1 MEEGLLTNRL
11 TSVVEGPDGF
21 IWIATDGA
29 GISRFDGIEFE
40 HFNDP
45 EIIGS
50 PYYFSS
56 LRLKSSIWFGGEN
69 QILGYTEHHFKKYRV
84 PNFGSIRQIISYSD
98 SLLFCVSDRTAFFFE
113 INTGTIEEFTLENTL
128 VNQAVI
134 FNGILWLCGDSGVW
148 KYVDNRWEK
157 IYPENRNR
165 SIPCYQIAAINGG
178 IYFLS
183 GEEGLLQI
191 NNGKIL
197 KILALTELP
206 SRKISFMKEGGLGDI
221 YFGTED
227 RGIQIFQIPGRLWLE
242 IPEVNL
248 EYTRVTDMTFDR
260 WENAWVT
267 SDGAGL
273 TKFYSESF
281 TIYPS
286 TRLSGRTIRMLETW
300 SDTVAIQ
307 YRNNSWDIILPGQF
321 HPVPF
326 KGDETHS
333 RTILNS
339 GSLQGSFVGGQWIG
353 SNTDSMEYRIDIPRI
368 QAQEKIEAFYPMD
381 STHVIMTSDLA
392 LSSLQI
398 VEGDSIPSIIRDEI
412 LSLPIQTSFRDS
424 IGIWLLGTNWLGL
437 FRDGI
442 VKAHTYLDHPLF
454 IKSGPDGEIL
464 VGTRNGIYF
473 VQFYVE
479 ELTLNKIVA
488 KIPLINLRAAAY
500 DKNGL
505 LWITMQNT
513 LLQGRIDPAK
523 PMEILKV
530 YDRASGLPRIEF
542 LEGALVEGP
551 GERIYA
557 GTSSGLMEL
566 FPQQN
571 FQSTTGPVL
580 SVVRFRAG
588 DQNLVPQDFL
598 TGQKLAEIKPKNADV
613 TITLK
618 AVDLHAP
625 RGIRYWYRMNP
636 KESEWLESNS
646 GGNFQ
651 FYRLPAGNY
660 FFEAKATNF
669 NNQSSNI
676 VRIPIKV
683 LLPFYLRWWF
693 ICSGIFSL
701 AGLTYLFYRRR
712 LRQRL
717 RENEQKNEALK
728 TENKILHLEQSATRL
743 QMNPHFIFNALQSIQ
758 SSITGGD
765 RTKARADLQVFSKL
779 MRSYLEHARVEK
791 IALEEEIK
799 LLDQYLKVEKELKDN
814 RFSYEITVAS
824 AIDPSF
830 VEIPTMLLQPF
841 VENAI
846 KHGQPADGEK
856 GKIVITFEWFGK
868 YLSCSISDNGTG
880 INKSEKNTT
889 HRSAGMDITRQRLET
904 YFRDQKIDPL
914 RIETGSGGTTIKILL
929 PTEL

>member
-1 MEEGLLTNRL
+1 
-11 TSVVEGPDGF
+11 
-21 IWIATDGA
+21 
-29 GISRFDGIEFE
+29 
-40 HFNDP
+40 
-45 EIIGS
+45 
-50 PYYFSS
+50 
-56 LRLKSSIWFGGEN
+56 
-69 QILGYTEHHFKKYRV
+69 
-84 PNFGSIRQIISYSD
+84 
-98 SLLFCVSDRTAFFFE
+98 
-113 INTGTIEEFTLENTL
+113 
-128 VNQAVI
+128 I
-134 FNGILWLCGDSGVW
+134 FNGILWLSGDSGVW
-148 KYVDNRWEK
+148 KYTGNRGEK
-157 IYPENRNR
+157 IYPENKNR
-165 SIPCYQIAAINGG
+165 SIPCHQLTAINGV

-183 GEEGLLQI
+183 GEEGLMQI

-197 KILALTELP
+197 KILPLTEFP

-273 TKFYSESF
+273 TRFYSESF
-281 TIYPS
+281 NIYPP
-286 TRLSGRTIRMLETW
+286 TRLSGQTIRLLENW

-307 YRNNSWDIILPGQF
+307 YRNNTWDIILPGQF

-326 KGDETHS
+326 SHIETRN
-333 RTILNS
+333 RTRLNS
-339 GSLQGSFVGGQWIG
+339 GDFQGSFVGGAWIG
-353 SNTDSMEYRIDIPRI
+353 SSSDSVEYQVDIPMI
-368 QAQEKIEAFYPMD
+368 QAQEKIEALYRMD
-381 STHVIMTSDLA
+381 SANVIMTSDLA
-392 LSSLQI
+392 LSSLRI
-398 VEGDSIPSIIRDEI
+398 VEGDSIPSIIRNDI
-412 LSLPIQTSFRDS
+412 LALPIQTSIRDS
-424 IGIWLLGTNWLGL
+424 SGIWLLGTDWLGL
-437 FRDGI
+437 SRDGV

-454 IKSGPDGEIL
+454 IKPGPEGDIL

-473 VQFYVE
+473 VRFYAE

-513 LLQGRIDPAK
+513 LLQCRVDPAK

-588 DQNLVPQDFL
+588 DQNFSPQNFM
-598 TGQKLAEIKPKNADV
+598 TGQELTKIRPKNSDV

-625 RGIRYWYRMNP
+625 RGIRYWYRMNAE
-636 KESEWLESNS
+636 ESEWLESNS

-651 FYRLPAGNY
+651 FYSLPAGNY

-669 NNQSSNI
+669 NSQSSNI
-676 VRIPIKV
+676 LRIPIKV

-693 ICSGIFSL
+693 ICAAIFSL

-712 LRQRL
+712 LRLRL
-717 RENEQKNEALK
+717 LENEQKNEALK
-728 TENKILHLEQSATRL
+728 TQNKILHLEQSATRL

-758 SSITGGD
+758 SSIAGGD
-765 RTKARADLQVFSKL
+765 RTRARADLQIFSKL

-799 LLDQYLKVEKELKDN
+799 LLDQYLRVERELKDQ
-814 RFSYEITVAS
+814 RVSYEITVAP

-856 GKIVITFEWFGK
+856 GKIVITFDWFGK
-868 YLSCSISDNGTG
+868 YLSCSISDNGMG

-904 YFRDQKIDPL
+904 YFRNQKIEPL

-929 PTEL
+929 PTEP